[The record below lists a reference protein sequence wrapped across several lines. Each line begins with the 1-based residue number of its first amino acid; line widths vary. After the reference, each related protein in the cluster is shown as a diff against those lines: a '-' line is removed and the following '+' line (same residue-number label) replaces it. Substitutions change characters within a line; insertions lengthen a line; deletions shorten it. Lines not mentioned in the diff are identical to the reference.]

1 MDDRLLG
8 RLARADE
15 AYEANLIQLADPAT
29 MADQNLYREISTR
42 HAELKPIVEHYR
54 GFIAADE
61 EICLLY
67 TSDAADE

>member
-15 AYEANLIQLADPAT
+15 AYEATLVQLADPAT

-42 HAELKPIVEHYR
+42 HSELRPIVEHYR
-54 GFIAADE
+54 RLIAAEVEIE
-61 EICLLY
+61 EAQDLL
-67 TSDAADE
+67 